1 MKSIKYVKFG
11 LKIRNISD
19 DLMVWQAS
27 SSASPWSYNVSCRA
41 GLQPICSFI
50 ILLLCL
56 FTNPCKIPLMLR
68 SALFQVHTNKNV
80 ATLRPWN
87 FDNHDF
93 KIVHGNIFLSTWST
107 WLWSQGLGFSPR
119 SCLERTEKN
128 KKIFIESYINL
139 LIKRQSKNKKN
150 RMDQFKQP
158 KNGSGLAYSASADL
172 PW

>member
-93 KIVHGNIFLSTWST
+93 KIVHGNIFLSTRST
-107 WLWSQGLGFSPR
+107 WLWSQGFWVQSSLMS
-119 SCLERTEKN
+119 LERTENN
-128 KKIFIESYINL
+128 KKIFIEDYINL
-139 LIKRQSKNKKN
+139 HIKRQSNNKKN
-150 RMDQFKQP
+150 RLDQFNQP
-158 KNGSGLAYSASADL
+158 KNGSGLAYSATDL